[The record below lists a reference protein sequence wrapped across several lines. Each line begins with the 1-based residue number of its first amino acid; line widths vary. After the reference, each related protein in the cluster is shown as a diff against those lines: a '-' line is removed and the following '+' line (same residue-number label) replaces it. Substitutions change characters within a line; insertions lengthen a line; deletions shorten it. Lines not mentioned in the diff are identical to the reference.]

1 MIRFFLLLLVLSAV
15 ISCKKDEEDV
25 RTPGVDEYI
34 DLNLPSYLELNVPG
48 NYVYYPAGGRGIII
62 YRRSASEF
70 SAYERT
76 CTFDPQLASGLVEVE
91 NGNTTAADSVC
102 GSRYSIFDGSI
113 VNGPATRP
121 LSQYRTELLQG
132 NILHIFN

>member
-1 MIRFFLLLLVLSAV
+1 MYRLILPLLILISVT
-15 ISCKKDEEDV
+15 SCKKDEDDV

-62 YRRSASEF
+62 YRRSSNEF
-70 SAYERT
+70 AAYERT
-76 CTFDPQLASGLVEVE
+76 CPFDPQLSTGLVEVE
-91 NGNTTAADSVC
+91 NGNTTAADSTC
-102 GSRYSIFDGSI
+102 GSRFSIFDGSL
-113 VNGPATRP
+113 VNGPANRP